1 MSEDVRLAL
10 AVGDDR
16 QPGFEPH
23 IHPAGDVDRLERVH
37 LHGDAKRLQ
46 LHAPAPEAL
55 RMLVEELAEMG
66 CYFGLLLMQT
76 RLFIAL
82 GAPSGAD
89 AD

>member
-1 MSEDVRLAL
+1 
-10 AVGDDR
+10 
-16 QPGFEPH
+16 
-23 IHPAGDVDRLERVH
+23 
-37 LHGDAKRLQ
+37 
-46 LHAPAPEAL
+46 
-55 RMLVEELAEMG
+55 MLVEELAEMG